1 MDSVT
6 ITIPREGPFA
16 AVTGLVVGGLAARH
30 DVTLEHLD
38 DVQLAL
44 GSLLEHDEDDDGEV
58 TVVLRIAGE
67 TIEAAVGPLGAATV
81 AELEREAGEGLGL
94 RRLLEA
100 VVDEFSLGERDG
112 GTWVELRKGYALA
125 GADG

>member
-44 GSLLEHDEDDDGEV
+44 GSLLEHDEDDEGEV